1 MKNDAGR
8 NFVMFCLAYQ
18 VPKKL
23 ITVCVIDSPAKSGE
37 LENLIKVLYAA
48 RHEGP

>member
-8 NFVMFCLAYQ
+8 DVVMFRLAYQ

-23 ITVCVIDSPAKSGE
+23 IPVCVIDGPAKSGE
-37 LENLIKVLYAA
+37 LKNLI
-48 RHEGP
+48 

>member
-1 MKNDAGR
+1 
-8 NFVMFCLAYQ
+8 

-23 ITVCVIDSPAKSGE
+23 IPVCVIDGPAKTGE
-37 LENLIKVLYAA
+37 LKNLIKVLNAA